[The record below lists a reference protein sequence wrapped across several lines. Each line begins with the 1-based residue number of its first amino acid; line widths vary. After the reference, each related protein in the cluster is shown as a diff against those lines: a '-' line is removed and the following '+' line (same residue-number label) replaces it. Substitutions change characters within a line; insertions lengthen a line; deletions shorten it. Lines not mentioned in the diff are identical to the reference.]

1 MLISP
6 LHQES
11 ALSQPPEMKV
21 RGFKIR
27 CGNICQEVCTTA
39 YRQNHSLNS
48 LLGAWR
54 KPLAGPARYVDRNA
68 NLVRV
73 SGIVVVLGLLDF
85 EAEYENDEHDVQA
98 YQERSSQLAVFQ
110 LRTHLRTAAGHGL
123 QFHLLTDEFYAL
135 HHVFQL

>member
-6 LHQES
+6 LHQKS

-27 CGNICQEVCTTA
+27 CGNICQEACTTA

-54 KPLAGPARYVDRNA
+54 KPLASITLLSREANPHGRDARATWHGHLAHAV
-68 NLVRV
+68 LVVKARCMRATRSRLNRV
-73 SGIVVVLGLLDF
+73 I
-85 EAEYENDEHDVQA
+85 
-98 YQERSSQLAVFQ
+98 LAW
-110 LRTHLRTAAGHGL
+110 
-123 QFHLLTDEFYAL
+123 
-135 HHVFQL
+135 